1 MKISSFLCARS
12 LSLIHKTIRMNADLA
27 ISTVAVPSE
36 MYWEEKLIR
45 MISQYL
51 TLSRDIDLGSATYPQ
66 GHHEEDL

>member
-1 MKISSFLCARS
+1 
-12 LSLIHKTIRMNADLA
+12 MNADLA